1 MRSIKPGRGP
11 SMMGGISSIFAALF
25 GVLWTVIAWSGGAG
39 FFALFGVI
47 FIVMALVQA
56 WYNFHNAT
64 TNDRFSTFDI
74 VDSHEEMDPLD
85 PRSASRDSQDD
96 SPVRVS
102 GSSEA
107 PRFCPYCGTPLQE
120 NYSFCPEC
128 GKKLR

>member
-39 FFALFGVI
+39 FFALFGII

-64 TNDRFSTFDI
+64 NDDRFSSFDI

-85 PRSASRDSQDD
+85 PRNTARQNEQSCS
-96 SPVRVS
+96 VRPS
-102 GSSEA
+102 GSTDS

-120 NYSFCPEC
+120 DYSFCPEC
-128 GKKLR
+128 GKKIH